1 MKNHVGLSSENI
13 TRIDYFSFLL
23 AIRRLLNNDIS
34 FSFTCQKCG
43 KKFNDSFDLED
54 KFNDEIQSFTR
65 KQMMFEKNDN
75 NGNKWKFELSSYT
88 MKDYLYFK
96 FYLEEIKHIENEDYQ
111 NDILLKPLLYISK
124 IYENDEEI
132 EDWKEQNFL
141 NKLNFFKKIPR

>member
-1 MKNHVGLSSENI
+1 M
-13 TRIDYFSFLL
+13 
-23 AIRRLLNNDIS
+23 
-34 FSFTCQKCG
+34 
-43 KKFNDSFDLED
+43 ED

-141 NKLNFFKKIPR
+141 NNLNFFKKIPR